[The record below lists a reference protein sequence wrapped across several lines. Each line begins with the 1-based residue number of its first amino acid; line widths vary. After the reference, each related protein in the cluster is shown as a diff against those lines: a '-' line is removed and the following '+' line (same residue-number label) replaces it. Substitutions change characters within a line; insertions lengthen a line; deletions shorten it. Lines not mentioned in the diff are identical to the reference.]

1 MTGSNS
7 SRDTEMRL
15 VGLRNALP
23 IVLLGWAAAFTGA
36 QGVSD
41 PVFAAVPFNRWLADG
56 DQTKFRWT
64 ARVLPAELSS
74 HQRLLARAQI
84 QVDGNELVNR
94 RGHGQLVMLIQFRD
108 SAERTYQAHG
118 LIDLQDVKDEAGKS
132 NIVYDQEAFVLPGD
146 YRVDMVIFDA
156 KTGEHSAVQR
166 TLHVNPLRS
175 DPLPAAWKDLP
186 AVELPHAMETPDA
199 WFRPDLT
206 GRLQLP
212 VIPRRPIRVEVLM
225 NAAASG
231 PNQSQ
236 GVGQGLG
243 AGQGLGVGTISN
255 RGLANVVP
263 ALKVFS
269 QIDVSGGSLQVTLLD
284 IPKRRV
290 IFEQNAVR
298 QLDWPRMRDAL
309 TEADPNKID
318 VRSLAHREQNA
329 QFFVEQ
335 VRQRLGGASP
345 QGAEEPFRVLI
356 VLSGPT
362 TFNSG
367 EDMRP
372 IELTGKPNAKIY
384 YVRYHLPP
392 ERLAIPAMYDPVM
405 SRGRRN
411 LPGAGLPPAA
421 AEPFDSLGSLLKPL
435 QPRVFEVYTPE
446 QFRKA
451 LSSLL
456 EEIARL

>member
-1 MTGSNS
+1 MVL
-7 SRDTEMRL
+7 RH
-15 VGLRNALP
+15 GLT
-23 IVLLGWAAAFTGA
+23 IVLLGWAAFASAGA

-64 ARVLPAELSS
+64 TRVLPAELSS
-74 HQRLLARAQI
+74 HQRLLAGAEI
-84 QVDGNELVNR
+84 QVDGNELVGR

-108 SAERTYQAHG
+108 SADRAYQAHG
-118 LIDLQDVKDEAGKS
+118 IVDLQNVKDEAAKS
-132 NIVYDQEAFVLPGD
+132 NIIYDQEAFVLPGD
-146 YRVDMVIFDA
+146 YRVDLVLFDA
-156 KTGEHSAVQR
+156 KTGEHSAVQK
-166 TLHVNPLRS
+166 TLHVNPLRN

-186 AVELPHAMETPDA
+186 PVELPHAMETPDA

-212 VIPRRPIRVEVLM
+212 VTARRPIRVEVLM
-225 NAAASG
+225 NTAASG
-231 PNQSQ
+231 PTQRPAA
-236 GVGQGLG
+236 GQGLG
-243 AGQGLGVGTISN
+243 GGQGGLGVGTISN

-269 QIDVSGGSLQVTLLD
+269 QMAVSGGSLHVTLLD
-284 IPKRRV
+284 IPNRRV
-290 IFEQNAVR
+290 IFEQDAVR
-298 QLDWPRMRDAL
+298 ELDWPRMRDAL

-335 VRQRLGGASP
+335 VRQRLGDASRP
-345 QGAEEPFRVLI
+345 GAEEPFRALI

-372 IELTGKPNAKIY
+372 IELTGKPNAKVY
-384 YVRYHLPP
+384 YIRYHLPQEP
-392 ERLAIPAMYDPVM
+392 LAIPAMYDPLM
-405 SRGRRN
+405 PRGRRN

-451 LSSLL
+451 LSSLI

>member
-1 MTGSNS
+1 MA
-7 SRDTEMRL
+7 
-15 VGLRNALP
+15 LRKALP
-23 IVLLGWAAAFTGA
+23 IVLLGWAGVASMA
-36 QGVSD
+36 QGVPD

-56 DQTKFRWT
+56 EQTRFRWT
-64 ARVLPAELSS
+64 ARVIPAELSS

-84 QVDGNELVNR
+84 QVDGTELVSR

-118 LIDLQDVKDEAGKS
+118 IIDLQDVKDEAAKS

-156 KTGEHSAVQR
+156 KTGEHSAVQK
-166 TLHVNPLRS
+166 TLHVNPLRN

-186 AVELPHAMETPDA
+186 TVELPHAMETPDA

-206 GRLQLP
+206 GKLQLP
-212 VIPRRPIRVEVLM
+212 VTPRRPIRVEVLM

-231 PNQSQ
+231 PAQLGVSQ
-236 GVGQGLG
+236 GLGVGQGPGAIQGLG
-243 AGQGLGVGTISN
+243 AGTISS

-269 QIDVSGGSLQVTLLD
+269 QMDVNGGSLRVTLLD

-290 IFEQNAVR
+290 IFEQDAVG
-298 QLDWPRMRDAL
+298 QLDWPRMRAAL

-335 VRQRLGGASP
+335 VRQRLTSASP
-345 QGAEEPFRVLI
+345 QAADEPFRVLI

-372 IELTGKPNAKIY
+372 IELNGKPNAKVY

-392 ERLAIPAMYDPVM
+392 ERIAIPSMIDPLT
-405 SRGRRN
+405 SRSRRN

-421 AEPFDSLGSLLKPL
+421 AEPYDSLASLLKPL
-435 QPRVFEVYTPE
+435 QPRVFEVYTPD

>member
-1 MTGSNS
+1 VV
-7 SRDTEMRL
+7 L
-15 VGLRNALP
+15 KNALP
-23 IVLLGWAAAFTGA
+23 IVLLGWAGAACAGA

-56 DQTKFRWT
+56 EQTRFRWT
-64 ARVLPAELSS
+64 TRVLPAELNS
-74 HQRLLARAQI
+74 HQRLLARAEI
-84 QVDGNELVNR
+84 QVDGSELVSR

-108 SAERTYQAHG
+108 SAERSYQAHG
-118 LIDLQDVKDEAGKS
+118 IIDLQDVKDEAAKS

-156 KTGEHSAVQR
+156 KTGEHSAAQK
-166 TLHVNPLRS
+166 TLHVNSLRN

-186 AVELPHAMETPDA
+186 AVELPHGMEAPDA
-199 WFRPDLT
+199 WFRPDLA
-206 GRLQLP
+206 GRLQLS
-212 VIPRRPIRVEVLM
+212 VNPRRPIRVEVLM
-225 NAAASG
+225 NAAATG
-231 PNQSQ
+231 PVQVLGAGQ
-236 GVGQGLG
+236 GGGVGQAPGG
-243 AGQGLGVGTISN
+243 SQGLGVGTVSN

-263 ALKVFS
+263 ALKVLS
-269 QIDVSGGSLQVTLLD
+269 HLDVKGGSLRVTLLD

-290 IFEQNAVR
+290 IFEQDAVS
-298 QLDWPRMRDAL
+298 QLDWPRMREAL

-335 VRQRLGGASP
+335 VRQRLGAASP
-345 QGAEEPFRVLI
+345 QAPEEPFRVLI

-372 IELTGKPNAKIY
+372 IELNGKPNAKVY

-392 ERLAIPAMYDPVM
+392 ERLPVPSMMDPVM

-421 AEPFDSLGSLLKPL
+421 AEPFDSLVSLLKPL
-435 QPRVFEVYTPE
+435 QPRVFDVYTPD